1 MNDADLMAALE
12 QQEEAYEDLV
22 RTRASL
28 GTMLAETIRRDR
40 DLTEFGRHVRELP
53 LLIRSADFRRTEL
66 KVELLRRQ
74 LKEAEEEHRK
84 AAEGAKR
91 SAAALEKA
99 KTAYVQATNAERRAG
114 LQARHLEELCREEM
128 ARLERLRSEEAGQEE
143 EEKEEKQRKAVP

>member
-28 GTMLAETIRRDR
+28 GTMLAETIRRGR
-40 DLTEFGRHVRELP
+40 DLTAFGRHVRELP
-53 LLIRSADFRRTEL
+53 LLIRSTDIRRTEL

-74 LKEAEEEHRK
+74 IKEAKEEHRR

-91 SAAALEKA
+91 SAAVFEKA
-99 KTAYVQATNAERRAG
+99 KTAYVQATNAERRASR
-114 LQARHLEELCREEM
+114 QARRLEELCREKM
-128 ARLERLRSEEAGQEE
+128 ARLERLRSEQAGQEE
-143 EEKEEKQRKAVP
+143 EEEEEQWEAVP

>member
-53 LLIRSADFRRTEL
+53 LLIRSANIRRTEL

-74 LKEAEEEHRK
+74 LKEAEEEHRR

-99 KTAYVQATNAERRAG
+99 KTAYVQVTNAERRAG
-114 LQARHLEELCREEM
+114 LQARRLEELCREDM

-143 EEKEEKQRKAVP
+143 EEKEEEQRKAVP